1 MKYILKN
8 AVSNHETE
16 DKLEEDV
23 IYLIVVIGWTTWL
36 L

>member
-8 AVSNHETE
+8 ERE
-16 DKLEEDV
+16 DKLEQDV